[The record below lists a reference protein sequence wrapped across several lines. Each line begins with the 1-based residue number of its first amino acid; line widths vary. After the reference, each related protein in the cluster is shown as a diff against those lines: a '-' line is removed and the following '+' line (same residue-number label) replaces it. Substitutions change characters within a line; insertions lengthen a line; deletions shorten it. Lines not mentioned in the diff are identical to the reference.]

1 MKKWI
6 VFAVITAFLV
16 SGFRFFTPIEAARI
30 PEQGQAQAAAQTAVL
45 AGKGSSQRIQL
56 KETELFIHIGS
67 PVAVANGRLLSLDKE
82 NPQLSPIVDQGRTL
96 VPLRVISEYFGAE
109 VSYDAASAQATI
121 RTGVHEAVF
130 PVGKGFYILDGA
142 EKTLD
147 VGTRLVSGRA
157 FVPLREICQETLA
170 YTVDYQDSVICISPS
185 AKLTPDSIRD
195 IKSRIGMYVRA
206 ADLETLKKY
215 MESDEIVYYN
225 DNLPFLAE
233 EREMQIFEQ
242 AVEAES
248 DAGGRAAA
256 DFPAPAPAPAPSAL
270 MTDEAPLAS
279 FAEDSAAGSGASG
292 GYSTTNVQVEGIDEG
307 DIIKT
312 DGSYIYVIAGSHLK
326 VVEAQTM
333 TLAGE
338 YYLGDNAAAQEMY
351 IDRDRVVIVGYRY
364 ASQSLVP
371 VPREVEEERWISLPA
386 QSSSF
391 AFIRVLDTSNMQD
404 IKSIRYYEA
413 EGSVNTS
420 RKKGDFV
427 YLVSSFAQ
435 WYRSGGVDIR
445 PYAGENGQVAP
456 MPIDSIMIMPGGSG
470 RDFLTVS
477 AIDIR
482 NTGEKVTSETIAG
495 GGYVTYMSSSNLYL
509 AVYDGRYTGKETM
522 NIARFSLDGTRIGYA
537 GSGGIEGALNDQFSM
552 DEYNGHLRV
561 ATTVNWPETYNN
573 LYILDENMEVSGL
586 VSGYAKG
593 ERIYSA
599 RFLGARAYVVTFR
612 QVDPLFVF
620 DLSDPAAPKIT
631 GELKVPGFST
641 YLHPVSDTVLLGVG
655 RDVYDLYR
663 IDSKGE
669 TVVVGQQTGGLKIS
683 LFDVSDMGKPKEIDT
698 LVLGNYGDSELLYN
712 HKAAM
717 FKADEGI
724 FGFCGFL
731 NEESGGYFQGA
742 LLISYADNSLSE
754 AGRLAYENPYAE
766 YGRDRDLLYT
776 GERLIYIGSRLYYLQ
791 DGLLRSFDFD
801 TLKPAASLRL
811 SVNR

>member
-6 VFAVITAFLV
+6 VLTVITVFLI
-16 SGFRFFTPIEAARI
+16 SGFRFFPPAEGAGA
-30 PEQGQAQAAAQTAVL
+30 PEQRQALAAVQTAVL
-45 AGKGSSQRIQL
+45 AGKGSGQTIQL

-82 NPQLSPIVDQGRTL
+82 NPQLSPIVYQGRTL

-109 VSYDAASAQATI
+109 VNYDAASAQATI
-121 RTGVHEAVF
+121 RTGVHEAIF
-130 PVGKGFYILDGA
+130 PVGKAYYILDGV
-142 EKTLD
+142 EKALD

-170 YTVDYQDSVICISPS
+170 YSVDYQDNLICISPS
-185 AKLTPDSIRD
+185 AKLTSDSIRD
-195 IKSRIGMYVRA
+195 VKSRIGMYVRA
-206 ADLETLKKY
+206 ADLETLEKY
-215 MESDEIVYYN
+215 MESDSIVYYN
-225 DNLPFLAE
+225 DNLPFLNE
-233 EREMQIFEQ
+233 EWDMLISEQ
-242 AVEAES
+242 AMQAES
-248 DAGGRAAA
+248 DAGSRAGA
-256 DFPAPAPAPAPSAL
+256 DVPASAPAPSGIMEDAQP
-270 MTDEAPLAS
+270 MAS
-279 FAEDSAAGSGASG
+279 ATADSVAGSDAGG
-292 GYSTTNVQVEGIDEG
+292 GYSSTNVQVEGIDEG

-312 DGSYIYVIAGSHLK
+312 DGKYIYIIAGGYLK

-338 YYLGDNAAAQEMY
+338 YILGDNAAAQEMY
-351 IDRDRVVIVGYRY
+351 LDRDRVVIVGYRY
-364 ASQSLVP
+364 GNQSLVP
-371 VPREVEEERWISLPA
+371 APRAVEEERWISMPA

-404 IKSIRYYEA
+404 IKSIRYYEV
-413 EGSVNTS
+413 EGGVNTS

-435 WYRSGGVDIR
+435 WYRSGGIDIR

-456 MPIDSIMIMPGGSG
+456 MPIESIMIMPGGAG
-470 RDFLTVS
+470 REFLTVS

-509 AVYDGRYTGKETM
+509 AVHDGRYTGKETM
-522 NIARFSLDGTRIGYA
+522 NIARFSLDGTKIGYA
-537 GSGGIEGALNDQFSM
+537 GSGGIEGALNNQFSM

-561 ATTVNWPETYNN
+561 ATTVSWPETYNN
-573 LYILDENMEVSGL
+573 LYVLDANMEVSGL
-586 VSGYAKG
+586 VPGYAKG

-599 RFLGARAYVVTFR
+599 RFMGARAYVVTFR

-620 DLSDPAAPKIT
+620 DLSDPAAPRIT
-631 GELKVPGFST
+631 GELKVPGFSS

-655 RDVYDLYR
+655 RDVYDLFR
-663 IDSKGE
+663 VDSKGDP
-669 TVVVGQQTGGLKIS
+669 VVVGQQTGGLKIS

-698 LVLGNYGDSELLYN
+698 LVLGSYGESELLYN

-717 FKADEGI
+717 FKADEGLL
-724 FGFCGFL
+724 GFCGYL
-731 NEESGGYFQGA
+731 NEDSGGYFQGA
-742 LLISYADNSLSE
+742 ILISYADNTLSE

-766 YGRDRDLLYT
+766 YSRGMDLLYT
-776 GERLIYIGSRLYYLQ
+776 GERLVYIGSRLYYLQ
-791 DGLLRSFDFD
+791 DGFLRSFAID
-801 TLKPAASLRL
+801 TLEPLASLRL
-811 SVNR
+811 TTNR